1 MTKLLQKIHISPV
14 YVHLFQIEEMKFQK
28 MILIKQYTKK
38 ELDSEKNCFKKEF
51 IHINYI
57 KSKVNLLIV
66 P

>member
-38 ELDSEKNCFKKEF
+38 ELDSEKELLQKK
-51 IHINYI
+51 NYTY
-57 KSKVNLLIV
+57 
-66 P
+66 

>member
-1 MTKLLQKIHISPV
+1 MTKLLQKIHILPV

-38 ELDSEKNCFKKEF
+38 ELDSEKELLQKKI
-51 IHINYI
+51 IHINYA

>member
-38 ELDSEKNCFKKEF
+38 ELDSEKELLQKKKL
-51 IHINYI
+51 YI
-57 KSKVNLLIV
+57 LIMRNQKSIF
-66 P
+66 